1 MLGMRSQKEKHLY
14 VLTAKVPKSTYKLG
28 LKEVD
33 EKSTNSG
40 SKGWSLNLRY
50 EMTVKISIFY

>member
-40 SKGWSLNLRY
+40 SKG
-50 EMTVKISIFY
+50 